1 MGSFTTAVSRKLLSA
16 LFPNNGATPTS
27 LTTSNLAGASNLRI
41 YNIATDAAGNV
52 GIFCSD
58 STSSAAMRHGIHL
71 IKGVGATAGTASG
84 SLTDANFTVSG
95 FTGGVGTG
103 ITALQIPNSIV
114 SGEYGGYAM
123 QVMSAPAAANGAYT
137 WKGWTLDSS
146 ANKVWN
152 EGQITF
158 PQSTSSSA
166 NPIIIGFLITGDVG
180 ATPTLSTATNG
191 SATSGWVS
199 SAWSAANLSG
209 TAVIAYGD
217 LSNYRAIQLNDTPI
231 FTGGSAPGVT
241 PAVNGA
247 IQITLD

>member
-27 LTTSNLAGASNLRI
+27 LTTSSLLTNASNLRI

-52 GIFCSD
+52 GVFCSD

-95 FTGGVGTG
+95 FTGTVTGG
-103 ITALQIPNSIV
+103 ITALQIPNSV
-114 SGEYGGYAM
+114 VVGEYSGYAM

-158 PQSTSSSA
+158 PQSTGST
-166 NPIIIGFLITGDVG
+166 NPVIIGFLITGDVG
-180 ATPTLSTATNG
+180 ATPTLSTANNG
-191 SATSGWVS
+191 SATFGWVS
-199 SAWSAANLSG
+199 SAWSAANVSG

-217 LSNYRAIQLNDTPI
+217 LSSYRAIQLNDTPI
-231 FTGGSAPGVT
+231 FTGGSAPGGT
-241 PAVNGA
+241 TAGA